1 MVRVDVQ
8 MVSISP
14 LHALDLVPRL
24 RDPRTIEAA
33 VAKLQSMI
41 AKKEATL
48 LAWPV
53 VWTPGGQMGTAE
65 TAEEKR
71 YPTEPG
77 APAGIPQGFVMPP
90 RLFSLPPWSNLL
102 RGGVPV
108 AIETR
113 RTGPMIEVEPAVADD
128 GRSIELNAMLQYVRC
143 AGFARFVDGKFP
155 GAIGNHIE
163 RAEFVVTRT
172 VSPFLVATGRAVL
185 AGCFYFQGKVP
196 HVELFI
202 LRATTRRTAS
212 P

>member
-8 MVSISP
+8 MVSIST

-33 VAKLQSMI
+33 VAKLQTMI

-71 YPTEPG
+71 SPRDRDNGGGPHGNYTP
-77 APAGIPQGFVMPP
+77 PP
-90 RLFSLPPWSNLL
+90 RIFSLPHWSSLL
-102 RGGVPV
+102 RGHMPV
-108 AIETR
+108 AFETR
-113 RTGPMIEVEPAVADD
+113 RTGPMIEVEPAVAGD

-143 AGFARFVDGKFP
+143 AGFARFVNGKFP
-155 GAIGNHIE
+155 GGIENHIE

-172 VSPFLVATGRAVL
+172 VSPFLVTTGRPVL
-185 AGCFYFQGKVP
+185 AGCFYFQGKEP
-196 HVELFI
+196 HVDLFI